1 MISSKKYVD
10 ETLKKHNLVANKAL
24 GKNFL
29 VEENSAKE
37 IVNSANIDKD
47 TCVIEIGPGLGALT
61 ELLVDKAKYVCAYE
75 IDKNMVDI
83 LKDTFKDHHNITIYH
98 QDFQKVDLEKLVNEI
113 NAKRLILISNLPYY
127 ITSKLLN
134 MILLNDL
141 KIDTIITMM
150 QKEVGQKIIK
160 PDKKDYNTLSVML
173 FYQYDVSIVK
183 YVGKNSYLPRPE
195 IDSIVLKFDKIT
207 PRYDVEYK

>member
-1 MISSKKYVD
+1 
-10 ETLKKHNLVANKAL
+10 
-24 GKNFL
+24 
-29 VEENSAKE
+29 
-37 IVNSANIDKD
+37 
-47 TCVIEIGPGLGALT
+47 
-61 ELLVDKAKYVCAYE
+61 
-75 IDKNMVDI
+75 
-83 LKDTFKDHHNITIYH
+83 
-98 QDFQKVDLEKLVNEI
+98 
-113 NAKRLILISNLPYY
+113 ILISNLPYY

-173 FYQYDVSIVK
+173 FYQYDVGVVK

-207 PRYDVEYK
+207 PRYDVDYKLLLEVSNAIFKARRKTLGNNLKHYFKSDEEANNFYNTTNLSPTLHVEQLTLIDFITICKALKK